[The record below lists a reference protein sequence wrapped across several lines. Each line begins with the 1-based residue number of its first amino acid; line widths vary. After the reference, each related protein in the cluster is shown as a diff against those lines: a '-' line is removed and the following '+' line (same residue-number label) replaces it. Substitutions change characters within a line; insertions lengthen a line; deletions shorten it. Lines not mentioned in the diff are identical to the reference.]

1 MIISIEGRPGQAMSA
16 PVLEPLPSN
25 TCPQCLGAGYLDG
38 AIECP
43 NCYGHGEVFQLD
55 ESIDLE
61 LVDPAPRY
69 VLCQDCLAVLPYTDD
84 RHQEREFCSCG
95 GQFCGCD
102 ACNADAHEILSS
114 RADK

>member
-1 MIISIEGRPGQAMSA
+1 VIIFAMGRPGEAMSA

-25 TCPQCLGAGYLDG
+25 TCPQCHGAGYLDD

-55 ESIDLE
+55 EALE
-61 LVDPAPRY
+61 PELRH

-95 GQFCGCD
+95 GQLCGCD
-102 ACNADAHEILSS
+102 DCHAEAVRLLSVGQ
-114 RADK
+114 

>member
-1 MIISIEGRPGQAMSA
+1 MILRIMGRPGEAMSA

-25 TCPQCLGAGYLDG
+25 TCPQSLGSGFLDD

-43 NCYGHGEVFQLD
+43 NCFGHGEVFQLD
-55 ESIDLE
+55 ESIGAE
-61 LVDPAPRY
+61 LVGPVPRY

-95 GQFCGCD
+95 GQLCGCD
-102 ACNADAHEILSS
+102 GCNDEALQILRGSS
-114 RADK
+114 K